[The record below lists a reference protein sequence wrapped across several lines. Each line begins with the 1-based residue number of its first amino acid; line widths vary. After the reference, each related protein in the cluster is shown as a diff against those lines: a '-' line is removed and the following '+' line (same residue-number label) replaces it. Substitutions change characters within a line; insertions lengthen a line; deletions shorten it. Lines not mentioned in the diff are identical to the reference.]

1 MESDRGYD
9 ESLWQ
14 LLCEQVG
21 AAALVIPEELGGAGG
36 ELADAATV
44 LQELGRALVPS
55 PLLGTTLA
63 ELALLAAPEP
73 DAETSHRWRRWRGH
87 LDRRAGARP
96 RLRGQRRY
104 RRCRRRRRPNGQ
116 LSQLDPLQRAAR
128 RHHGPDP
135 PAGPGATRRHR
146 GAAGTDPGIADCAAI
161 LLAAEQIGAAERCL
175 ELTVEYAKSRVQFGR
190 PIGSFQALKHRMADL
205 YVAIAAARAVVDDA
219 CDDPTPTNA
228 ATARLAA
235 SEALCTVAAE
245 GIQLHGGIAITW
257 EHDMHLYFK
266 RAHGSA
272 QLLHSPR
279 ELLRQLESEVLS
291 IEARHFVNG
300 HVALRAGIPPFHVM
314 DVWLAAA
321 ERQRSHGDLVNLSA
335 GQPSVG
341 APNRCARRRQQPC
354 SANELGYTV
363 ALGIPGAASRDRRGL
378 PTPAWHRCRVRRGGG
393 HHWLLGRVP
402 AGFPG
407 LLRRRRPGGDG
418 QSRATRA
425 IETSCRRWDARWWR
439 SNADPR
445 PGFSPPPRCWPS
457 STRRCGASSSPA
469 RPIPPERSYHRPSWR
484 RSRRGVRPPECG

>member
-1 MESDRGYD
+1 MTEEREMLRETVAALVTKHANPAAVRAAIESDRGYD

-73 DAETSHRWRRWRGH
+73 DAETLERLATGSAIGALV
-87 LDRRAGARP
+87 LDPDYVVNGDIADVVVAAPDGP
-96 RLRGQRRY
+96 G
-104 RRCRRRRRPNGQ
+104 GQ
-116 LSQLDPLQRAAR
+116 LSRWTRFTAQPVATMDP
-128 RHHGPDP
+128 
-135 PAGPGATRRHR
+135 TRRLAR
-146 GAAGTDPGIADCAAI
+146 VRPQDAQATEVIGPDPGIADTAAI

-205 YVAIAAARAVVDDA
+205 YVAIAAARAVVADA

-235 SEALCTVAAE
+235 SEALGTVAAE

-272 QLLHSPR
+272 QLLDSPR
-279 ELLRQLESEVLS
+279 ELLHQLE
-291 IEARHFVNG
+291 
-300 HVALRAGIPPFHVM
+300 
-314 DVWLAAA
+314 A
-321 ERQRSHGDLVNLSA
+321 EIC
-335 GQPSVG
+335 PG
-341 APNRCARRRQQPC
+341 AP
-354 SANELGYTV
+354 
-363 ALGIPGAASRDRRGL
+363 
-378 PTPAWHRCRVRRGGG
+378 
-393 HHWLLGRVP
+393 
-402 AGFPG
+402 
-407 LLRRRRPGGDG
+407 
-418 QSRATRA
+418 
-425 IETSCRRWDARWWR
+425 
-439 SNADPR
+439 
-445 PGFSPPPRCWPS
+445 PP
-457 STRRCGASSSPA
+457 
-469 RPIPPERSYHRPSWR
+469 
-484 RSRRGVRPPECG
+484 